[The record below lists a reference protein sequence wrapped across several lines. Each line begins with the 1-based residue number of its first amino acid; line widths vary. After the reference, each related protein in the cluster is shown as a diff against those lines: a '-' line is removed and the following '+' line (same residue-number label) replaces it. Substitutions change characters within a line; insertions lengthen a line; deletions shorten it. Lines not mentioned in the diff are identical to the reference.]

1 MSRTHKHPPSTANL
15 ADAITAA
22 VASWPG
28 VTTAEGRFGSP
39 VFHHGRRELGHLHG
53 EHLADIPFPKAIRDR
68 LIAEGRVTRHHY
80 LPESGWSSRRIATRE
95 DAEDV
100 VALLRLNYDRPRGAR
115 GAGEMDADE

>member
-1 MSRTHKHPPSTANL
+1 MSTTHKHSPPTESH
-15 ADAITAA
+15 ADFITAA
-22 VASWPG
+22 VTSWPG
-28 VTTAEGRFGSP
+28 ATTAEGRFGSL

-100 VALLRLNYDRPRGAR
+100 VALFRMNYDRPRARAGAEEDD
-115 GAGEMDADE
+115 GAF